1 MSNIASRPGFIA
13 GLLAVMLLGEL
24 AAARIFLDADREGV
38 TVAGV
43 PWRTACAFKQR
54 FGIPCPACGMTRS
67 VVLTL
72 HGDISTAVELNP
84 GGPVIVFG
92 LLYFSAAMI
101 VLALRQSVRPS
112 REPAVAKR
120 FIQWSTAAVGF
131 ALISI
136 VCVHW
141 TSELIS
147 ARESGIWRSEATRR

>member
-1 MSNIASRPGFIA
+1 MANIASRPGFIA

-24 AAARIFLDADREGV
+24 AAARLLFDADREGV

-43 PWRTACAFKQR
+43 PWRTACAFKER

-67 VVLTL
+67 VVLSL
-72 HGDISTAVELNP
+72 HGDVSTAAELNP

-101 VLALRQSVRPS
+101 FLAFRQRARP
-112 REPAVAKR
+112 PAQLGGAKR
-120 FIQWSTAAVGF
+120 FIQWSTAAVGMM
-131 ALISI
+131 LISV

-141 TSELIS
+141 TSELIAAHESRASRS
-147 ARESGIWRSEATRR
+147 AALRR

>member
-1 MSNIASRPGFIA
+1 
-13 GLLAVMLLGEL
+13 MLLTEL
-24 AAARIFLDADREGV
+24 AAARLLLDADREGV

-43 PWRTACAFKQR
+43 PWRNACAFKQR
-54 FGIPCPACGMTRS
+54 FGIPCPGCGMTRS
-67 VVLTL
+67 VILTL
-72 HGDISTAVELNP
+72 HADVSTAVELNP

-101 VLALRQSVRPS
+101 VLAVRQNVRPS
-112 REPAVAKR
+112 REPVAAKR
-120 FIQWSTAAVGF
+120 FIQWSTAVVGIV
-131 ALISI
+131 LISI

>member
-1 MSNIASRPGFIA
+1 MANIASRPGFIA
-13 GLLAVMLLGEL
+13 GLLAVMLLTEL
-24 AAARIFLDADREGV
+24 AAARLLLDADREGV

-43 PWRTACAFKQR
+43 PWRNACAFKQR
-54 FGIPCPACGMTRS
+54 FGIPCPGCGMTRS
-67 VVLTL
+67 VILTL
-72 HGDISTAVELNP
+72 HADVSTAVELNP

-101 VLALRQSVRPS
+101 VLAVRQNVRPS
-112 REPAVAKR
+112 REPVAAKR
-120 FIQWSTAAVGF
+120 FIQWSTAVVGIV
-131 ALISI
+131 LISI